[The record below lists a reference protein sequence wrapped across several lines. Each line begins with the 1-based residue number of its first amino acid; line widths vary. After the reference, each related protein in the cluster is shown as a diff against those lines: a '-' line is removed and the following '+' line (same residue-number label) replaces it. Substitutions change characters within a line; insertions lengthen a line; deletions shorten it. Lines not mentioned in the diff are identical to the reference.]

1 MAEEQGFE
9 SARKRMVEEQLARR
23 GIRDERVLKAMQVV
37 PRHQFV
43 PYEDQHLA
51 YADGPLPI
59 GHRQTISQPFIVA
72 LMTQLLELKGQ
83 ETVLEVGAGSGYQA
97 AVLAHLAREVY
108 SVERI
113 PELAVKA
120 EETLRDIGIENVHIE
135 VGDGTQGLPEHA
147 PYDGI
152 IVTAAA
158 PQVPKPLKEQ
168 LADGG
173 RLVLPVGSQ
182 MGQVLERWR
191 REGDEYQ
198 RETLTPVAFV
208 PLVGREGWESD
219 DRPNSRWF

>member
-1 MAEEQGFE
+1 MTEEQEFE
-9 SARKRMVEEQLARR
+9 SARKRMVEEQLAKR
-23 GIRDERVLKAMQVV
+23 GIRDPRVLEAMQAI
-37 PRHQFV
+37 PRHAFV
-43 PYEDQHLA
+43 LPADRHMA

-72 LMTQLLELKGQ
+72 LMTQLLELKGD

-97 AVLAHLAREVY
+97 AVLGYLAREVF

-113 PELAVKA
+113 PELAAHA
-120 EETLRDIGIENVHIE
+120 EATLLELGIKNVHIE
-135 VGDGTQGLPEHA
+135 VGDGTQGLTAHA
-147 PYDGI
+147 PYEAI
-152 IVTAAA
+152 MVTAAA

-168 LADGG
+168 LADAG

-182 MGQVLERWR
+182 MGQVLERWV
-191 REGDEYQ
+191 REGDDYH

-219 DRPNSRWF
+219 DRPSSRWF

>member
-1 MAEEQGFE
+1 MSEEQEFE
-9 SARKRMVEEQLARR
+9 RARRRMVAEQLAKR
-23 GIRDERVLKAMQVV
+23 GIRDERVLEAMQAV
-37 PRHQFV
+37 PRHHFV
-43 PYEDQHLA
+43 PSEDQHLA

-72 LMTQLLELKGQ
+72 LMTQLLELKG
-83 ETVLEVGAGSGYQA
+83 EERVLEVGAGSGYQA
-97 AVLAHLAREVY
+97 AVLGHLAREVY

-113 PELAVKA
+113 PELAAKA
-120 EETLRDIGIENVHIE
+120 EATLRELGIENVHVE

-191 REGDEYQ
+191 RDGDQYQ

-208 PLVGREGWESD
+208 PLVGQEGWESD
-219 DRPNSRWF
+219 DRPSSRWF